1 MTAAT
6 ATQSRTEGQCA
17 NGADTV
23 TMTPTATAI
32 VQTALALT
40 TTVTTVGT
48 HSNEKCKLYPQTTG
62 EKRRPGSN
70 LKDDKAVTEED
81 YKICE
86 RMRGRKRQRTNPQ

>member
-6 ATQSRTEGQCA
+6 ATKSRTEGQCA
-17 NGADTV
+17 NGADIV

-48 HSNEKCKLYPQTTG
+48 AAEATQQHY
-62 EKRRPGSN
+62 GS
-70 LKDDKAVTEED
+70 AAT
-81 YKICE
+81 KI
-86 RMRGRKRQRTNPQ
+86 K